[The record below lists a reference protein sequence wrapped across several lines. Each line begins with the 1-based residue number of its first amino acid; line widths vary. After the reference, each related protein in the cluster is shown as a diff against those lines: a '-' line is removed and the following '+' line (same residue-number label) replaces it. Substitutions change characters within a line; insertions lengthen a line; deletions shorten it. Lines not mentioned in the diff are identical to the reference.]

1 MVEAF
6 FTLSNVLVMPLWLLM
21 IFVPRWRLTERLL
34 RSPLAA
40 APPALLYAVLIW
52 PRLAEHVPTLLRP
65 ELHAVA
71 GLLGSSEGAALAW
84 THFLAFDLFVGR
96 WIYLDGRRRG
106 MSAWLAGPV
115 LFLTLLLGPLGF
127 LLHLG
132 LRRILGR
139 ADSHGPAHDS
149 TDTY

>member
-1 MVEAF
+1 METF
-6 FTLSNVLVMPLWLLM
+6 FPLANFLVMPFWLLM

-40 APPALLYAVLIW
+40 APPALLYSVLML
-52 PRLAEHVPTLLRP
+52 PRLSEHVPTLLRP

-71 GLLGSSEGAALAW
+71 GLLGSSAGATLGW

-106 MSAWLAGPV
+106 VSAWLAGPV

-139 ADSHGPAHDS
+139 ADSAGPAPDS
-149 TDTY
+149 PTTH

>member
-1 MVEAF
+1 METF
-6 FTLSNVLVMPLWLLM
+6 FTLANLLVMPFWLLM

-40 APPALLYAVLIW
+40 APPALLYAALML

-71 GLLGSSEGAALAW
+71 ALLGTEAGATLGWA
-84 THFLAFDLFVGR
+84 HFLAFDLFVGR
-96 WIYLDGRRRG
+96 WIYLDSRRRG
-106 MSAWLAGPV
+106 VTAWLAGPV
-115 LFLTLLLGPLGF
+115 LFLTLLLGPIGF

-132 LRRILGR
+132 LRRLLGR
-139 ADSHGPAHDS
+139 ADSDRPAHDS
-149 TDTY
+149 TNTY

>member
-1 MVEAF
+1 METL
-6 FTLSNVLVMPLWLLM
+6 FTLGNVLVMPFWLLM

-40 APPALLYAVLIW
+40 APPALLYVVLIW

-71 GLLGSSEGAALAW
+71 GLLGSPAGATLGW

-106 MSAWLAGPV
+106 LSAWLTGPV
-115 LFLTLLLGPLGF
+115 LFLTLLLGPFGF

-139 ADSHGPAHDS
+139 ADSPAPAPDS
-149 TDTY
+149 TTTH

>member
-1 MVEAF
+1 
-6 FTLSNVLVMPLWLLM
+6 M
-21 IFVPRWRLTERLL
+21 IFVPRWRLTGRLL
-34 RSPLAA
+34 RSPLAVV
-40 APPALLYAVLIW
+40 PPALLYAVLIW

-71 GLLGSSEGAALAW
+71 GLLGSPAGATLGW

-106 MSAWLAGPV
+106 LSAWLASPV
-115 LFLTLLLGPLGF
+115 LFLTLLLGPLGL

-132 LRRILGR
+132 LRGILGR
-139 ADSHGPAHDS
+139 ADSAGP
-149 TDTY
+149 TPQPRTEN